1 MRRKQNQSISIFRR
15 LRFVCNNNCH
25 IKVTVPLLATHATYL
40 RAFASVRSIFT
51 TTNHIF
57 QEGKKESAMT
67 SGQFVTRKTSLFRIG
82 SSRATAGV
90 FVAGELPGGFPRCFS
105 SKESTCQAGDAGSIP
120 GSGRSPGGG
129 NGNRL
134 QYSYL
139 GNPMDRGAWQ
149 ATVHGVAKELDTTE
163 QLNNNKIT
171 RKEREHPATF
181 LNTLPVKK
189 GPHFHALLDICVGG

>member
-1 MRRKQNQSISIFRR
+1 M
-15 LRFVCNNNCH
+15 
-25 IKVTVPLLATHATYL
+25 
-40 RAFASVRSIFT
+40 
-51 TTNHIF
+51 
-57 QEGKKESAMT
+57 
-67 SGQFVTRKTSLFRIG
+67 TRKTSLFRIG
-82 SSRATAGV
+82 SSRAIAGV
-90 FVAGELPGGFPRCFS
+90 FVAGELPEGFPRCFS

-181 LNTLPVKK
+181 LNTLPIKK